1 MKAGPGRIAA
11 PGLVSRCLAGLTR
24 AAACLLALSAL
35 TAAGGARAQVPAT
48 IEASDTGTYARMI
61 ITFDKDVPAFDVTA
75 TTGVL
80 VLEFDEPTA
89 PDVARL
95 SDVIGRFITAARR
108 DPDGGAIRLAL
119 AQPVTVNTME
129 AGEKLFV
136 DLMPGD
142 WVGLPPGLPQDVV
155 AELARRAEETEKRQ
169 RERELLEKFRNSKP
183 VDVRVSSLPT
193 FTRLVFVFESE
204 TDGRIERD
212 VDKANVY
219 FDKAARID
227 LSGLKPRLPS
237 YISGIESRLGEG
249 GLELSLTV
257 DPVSPVRG
265 FREGNTYVVDVTA
278 PGSADAG
285 AAVLAPRADADVV
298 DLLSGDVPGRRSLA
312 EEHEALAAAFGADA
326 QVTIAGQEAPA
337 EAPDAV
343 ADPEPAADPVAEP
356 PATAETVAEPEIAE
370 EPVLAEQPV
379 LADQPRGDVD
389 YVQPEARRFASTV
402 KLTLPFDAPTS
413 AAVFEQAGALWAVF
427 DSPQPID
434 TRILRKDLSGY
445 ASAVDSWR
453 SGNTSVLRLTLAKPL
468 LTTVSGEPATWVI
481 TLGDV
486 MLEPGSPLTLLR
498 AVNED
503 GQPEAIVQFPSAE
516 AVHEIRNPDGS
527 DRLFVTTAMPPS
539 RSIPKPFNFVEFQA
553 PTTIH
558 GLVVRPLVD
567 DLSVRIDGGD
577 VRIGRGNGL
586 VMSEV
591 NGQYAPGRTAG
602 FDASRPGFVDS
613 IDDSSLDPGAAYK
626 LLSKHIRETAVAG
639 DVSRTG
645 SRVQMARALLGTDL
659 GAEALA
665 QLRLIEQEDPA
676 AMREPEIRA
685 LRGIAMAMM
694 RRPDEAI
701 REFDTFGLNRSSDVA
716 LWRGVAETQRGNWR
730 AAVAAFEQGAPA
742 LSSYSARRQKD
753 FRLASAEAA
762 LEARDYAEAA
772 VRMAEL
778 EENQDSS
785 VPDPHVA
792 LLSARLQMALGR
804 TDDAIR
810 VLDKVIGSGDR
821 LLAARA
827 QLRRAEALHNAYG
840 SARSDEIISD
850 LERLA
855 LSWRGDEIELGAMR
869 LLANLQVEAFDYY
882 RAFEIMKSAT
892 VANSASPTT
901 RALQDDMNRAFQEL
915 FLGGRAEEIPAVD
928 ALALYYDFRELTPIG
943 RKGDQIIRGLADR
956 MVEVDLLEQAAELL
970 RHQVDNRLK
979 GAERAE
985 VAAKLAWIYLMNRK
999 PADAIVVLS
1008 RTRQAVLPR
1017 EVAYQRLLLESRALA
1032 ETGRLELA
1040 LDLLSSA
1047 EGVEVDQIRA
1057 EALWNGERWQ
1067 DAGEAF
1073 ERGLGEAWERVDP
1086 LTDGQ
1091 RTLVLRA
1098 AISYALARDQL
1109 GLQRL
1114 RTKFLAKMAASADAH
1129 AFEVVTM
1136 PVPEN
1141 AGEFGKLVSRVAGV
1155 DTLDAFLEEYK
1166 ARYVLPKRGND
1177 KVASAG

>member
-1 MKAGPGRIAA
+1 MKTGPGRNAA
-11 PGLVSRCLAGLTR
+11 PGLVSRCLARR
-24 AAACLLALSAL
+24 ARAVACLLVLAAL
-35 TAAGGARAQVPAT
+35 TAAGSARAQVPAI

-80 VLEFDEPTA
+80 VLEFDEPAA

-169 RERELLEKFRNSKP
+169 RERELLEKFRKSKP
-183 VDVRVSSLPT
+183 VEVRVSSLPT

-212 VDKANVY
+212 VDRASVY

-257 DPVSPVRG
+257 DPMSPVRG
-265 FREGNTYVVDVTA
+265 FKEGNTYVVDVTA

-285 AAVLAPRADADVV
+285 AAVLAPRGDADVV
-298 DLLSGDVPGRRSLA
+298 DLLSGEVPGRRSLA

-326 QVTIAGQEAPA
+326 QVTISGQETPDQAP
-337 EAPDAV
+337 EAA
-343 ADPEPAADPVAEP
+343 ADPELANPVAEP
-356 PATAETVAEPEIAE
+356 PAKAETAAEPEIAE
-370 EPVLAEQPV
+370 EPVLAEGP
-379 LADQPRGDVD
+379 LGGVD
-389 YVQPEARRFASTV
+389 HVQPEARRFAATV

-434 TRILRKDLSGY
+434 ARILRKDLSGY
-445 ASAVDSWR
+445 VSAVDSWR
-453 SGNTSVLRLTLAKPL
+453 SNDTSVLRLTLAKPL
-468 LTTVSGEPATWVI
+468 LTTVTGEPTKWVI

-486 MLEPGSPLTLLR
+486 MLEPGAPLTLLR
-498 AVNED
+498 AVNEA

-516 AVHEIRNPDGS
+516 AVHEIRNPDGN
-527 DRLFVTTAMPPS
+527 DRLFVVTAMPPS

-558 GLVVRPLVD
+558 GLVVRPLAD
-567 DLSVRIDGGD
+567 DLSVSIDSGH

-602 FDASRPGFVDS
+602 FDAGRPGFVDS

-639 DVSRTG
+639 EMSRTG

-685 LRGIAMAMM
+685 LRGIAMVMM

-778 EENQDSS
+778 EENQDPT

-810 VLDKVIGSGDR
+810 VLDDVIGSGDR
-821 LLAARA
+821 LLAAQA

-840 SARSDEIISD
+840 SARTDEIISD

-855 LSWRGDEIELGAMR
+855 LSWRGDEIELGALR
-869 LLANLQVEAFDYY
+869 LLANLQAEAYDYY

-892 VANSASPTT
+892 VANSDSPTT
-901 RALQDDMNRAFQEL
+901 RALQDDMNRAFEEL
-915 FLGGRAEEIPAVD
+915 FLGGRADEIPPVD

-1073 ERGLGEAWERVDP
+1073 ERGLGEAWESVDP

-1098 AISYALARDQL
+1098 AISYALAKDQL

-1114 RTKFLAKMAASADAH
+1114 RTKFLAKMAASADAS
-1129 AFEVVTM
+1129 AFDVVTM

-1166 ARYVLPKRGND
+1166 ARYVLPKKGND
-1177 KVASAG
+1177 KVASNS